1 MNLLTIDDIS
11 QMLKLSRGYVRDRLV
26 KTAGFPRPCL
36 FLSQKNRRW
45 DKPSID
51 SWLERNKDSLAR

>member
-45 DKPSID
+45 EKVSVDT
-51 SWLERNKDSLAR
+51 WLDQNKAKLLR